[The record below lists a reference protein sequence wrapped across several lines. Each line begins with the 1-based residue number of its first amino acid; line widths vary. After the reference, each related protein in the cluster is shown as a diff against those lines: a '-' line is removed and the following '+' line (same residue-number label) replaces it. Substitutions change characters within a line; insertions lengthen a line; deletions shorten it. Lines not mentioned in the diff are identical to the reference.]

1 MYDYMDSE
9 YEELQSLLKELIVDE
24 INWLFI
30 EAFNL

>member
-1 MYDYMDSE
+1 MYDYMDSD
-9 YEELQSLLKELIVDE
+9 YEELQNLLKELIVDE

>member
-1 MYDYMDSE
+1 MYDYMDSD